1 MHIAKQI
8 GVNNNGYVPYCDYS
22 RDYSPPL
29 HSLNSLRTNN
39 TSLKS
44 HLIASSGHSNPSI
57 NPSNTTSSSVIN
69 MNNTPT
75 SYMNGHLP
83 IDHYSLG
90 RHRQELRQDN
100 GLPSIQMNTLP
111 NGIISSMYSSGV
123 KYRSKSI
130 YYRNSFLDQSMLNN
144 IDPRYSAT
152 YGNPFLRSTNPLPP
166 LPPPSTANP
175 AVTPAPPPYSKPPN
189 TSNSSFSSSTTVSNH
204 ASLLG
209 ANYSNPS
216 IISIAPTSTTP
227 SQVTSPSRQFI
238 LPANGDLKK
247 GSLATHV

>member
-8 GVNNNGYVPYCDYS
+8 GINNNGHIPYSCDYN

-44 HLIASSGHSNPSI
+44 HLISSAGHPNPSI
-57 NPSNTTSSSVIN
+57 NPITTSSSVIN

-75 SYMNGHLP
+75 NYMNGHLP

-100 GLPSIQMNTLP
+100 GLPSIQMNTMP
-111 NGIISSMYSSGV
+111 INGIISMYPSRV
-123 KYRSKSI
+123 IYRNKN
-130 YYRNSFLDQSMLNN
+130 YLYRNSILDQSMLNN
-144 IDPRYSAT
+144 VDPRYSAT
-152 YGNPFLRSTNPLPP
+152 YGNPFLRNSNP

-209 ANYSNPS
+209 PNYGNPS
-216 IISIAPTSTTP
+216 SINIAPTATTP